1 VPLTTINPK
10 ELTMADHTIVLP
22 ESFFKD
28 LKFKIQ
34 KFSIIA
40 DKLDILAFEARQAY
54 LALNNTYKNAYMKDE
69 N

>member
-1 VPLTTINPK
+1 MV
-10 ELTMADHTIVLP
+10 DHNIVLP

-54 LALNNTYKNAYMKDE
+54 LALSKAHKTAYHKDKD
-69 N
+69 

>member
-1 VPLTTINPK
+1 
-10 ELTMADHTIVLP
+10 MADHNIVLP
-22 ESFFKD
+22 ESFLKD

-54 LALNNTYKNAYMKDE
+54 LALNKAHNTAYCKDE
-69 N
+69 D

>member
-1 VPLTTINPK
+1 
-10 ELTMADHTIVLP
+10 MADHNIVLP

-34 KFSIIA
+34 KFSIVA

-54 LALNNTYKNAYMKDE
+54 LALNNTYKNAHMKDE